1 MGIDSAN
8 PVGIASNLVR
18 ICSPDV
24 TSDERGLL
32 PKQNGGNRGSTSSTP
47 THSGWL
53 RDYRQDVNRIG
64 NLASGGSFPGSTSAI
79 SEKYKRG
86 ILKLDEQLGVRV
98 PLGTL
103 KGNLYIKNTTP
114 TEAA

>member
-8 PVGIASNLVR
+8 ALGIASSLVR

-32 PKQNGGNRGSTSSTP
+32 PKQNGGNRGNTSTTP

-64 NLASGGSFPGSTSAI
+64 NQLQGEAFQVRHPQFLKNIRGESSNLMSNLE
-79 SEKYKRG
+79 SEF
-86 ILKLDEQLGVRV
+86 LLG
-98 PLGTL
+98 L
-103 KGNLYIKNTTP
+103 
-114 TEAA
+114 